1 VPLLGQYG
9 YAIILPIA
17 VIEGPA
23 MAMIA
28 GALVAAGSLNAYA
41 AATLLVLADLVGDAL
56 YYSLGRFAHAPLL
69 QRVSKRLSL
78 HPERFKTLEQRFHD
92 HDWKLILIGK
102 TQAFGSIILY
112 FAGASRMSFV
122 RYLAVNLIA
131 TVPKVI
137 LFEVAGYFLGGSIL
151 HSTKYIDYVTVA
163 MFAVALVLITSFWLV
178 RRYLSKDLMQDS

>member
-1 VPLLGQYG
+1 VPLLGEYG

-41 AATLLVLADLVGDAL
+41 AAVLLILADLVGDAL
-56 YYSLGRFAHAPLL
+56 YYCLGRFAHAPLL

-78 HPERFKTLEQRFHD
+78 HPERFHTLEQRFHD

-122 RYLAVNLIA
+122 RYLAVNLVA